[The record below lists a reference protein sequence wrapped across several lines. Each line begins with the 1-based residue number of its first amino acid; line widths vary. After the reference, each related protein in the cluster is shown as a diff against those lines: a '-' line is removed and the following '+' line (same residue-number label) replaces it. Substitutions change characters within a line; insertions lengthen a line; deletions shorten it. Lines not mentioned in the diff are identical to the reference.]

1 MSIADLSKQLE
12 KSHRRYSCLI
22 YIFPPGDIGAG
33 GHSQRDGAAFVPT
46 AQQPLR
52 LQLQPRARPSP
63 PAPWWVRSHEPT
75 LPSCDHSRASNL
87 SPFPVHQRGTGL
99 LSKINTS
106 SRHEKDRLFIELCK
120 SQKLLVEFSRSL
132 STQGNSCSS
141 LGTARPQVCP
151 ITYKRDSV
159 PPSTLPLP

>member
-1 MSIADLSKQLE
+1 MLEGTVRGMEPHLCRQPSNRCGSSCSPGQGQVPLPLGGSMS
-12 KSHRRYSCLI
+12 C
-22 YIFPPGDIGAG
+22 
-33 GHSQRDGAAFVPT
+33 
-46 AQQPLR
+46 
-52 LQLQPRARPSP
+52 
-63 PAPWWVRSHEPT
+63 RSHEPT

-87 SPFPVHQRGTGL
+87 SPLPVHQRGTGL

-106 SRHEKDRLFIELCK
+106 SRHEKDHLFIELCK

-151 ITYKRDSV
+151 ITYKRDSA